1 MQETL
6 QRRKSLV
13 AFAQKIIYLKFG
25 HLRNLLYGCLV
36 PSAIEHAPFAQY
48 AAIAHAQYA
57 AIAQYAPFAVSHPL
71 RPLVT
76 TKGSRV
82 G

>member
-1 MQETL
+1 M
-6 QRRKSLV
+6 

-36 PSAIEHAPFAQY
+36 PSAI
-48 AAIAHAQYA
+48 AHAQYA
-57 AIAQYAPFAVSHPL
+57 TIAQNAAAAQYTPFAVRGFLGCHPL
-71 RPLVT
+71 RPFVT
-76 TKGSRV
+76 TKGRRV

>member
-1 MQETL
+1 M
-6 QRRKSLV
+6 

-36 PSAIEHAPFAQY
+36 PSAIEHTQYATIAQY
-48 AAIAHAQYA
+48 AAFAHYA
-57 AIAQYAPFAVSHPL
+57 AFAVCHPL
-71 RPLVT
+71 RLLVT

>member
-1 MQETL
+1 M
-6 QRRKSLV
+6 

-36 PSAIEHAPFAQY
+36 PSAIEHTQYATIAQYAAIAHYAAFAQY
-48 AAIAHAQYA
+48 AAIA
-57 AIAQYAPFAVSHPL
+57 VCHPR

>member
-1 MQETL
+1 M
-6 QRRKSLV
+6 

-57 AIAQYAPFAVSHPL
+57 AIAHAQYAAIAQYAPFAVSHPL

>member
-1 MQETL
+1 M
-6 QRRKSLV
+6 

-36 PSAIEHAPFAQY
+36 PSAIAHTQY
-48 AAIAHAQYA
+48 AAIAHTQYATIAQYA
-57 AIAQYAPFAVSHPL
+57 AFAHYAAFAQYAAFAVCHPR

>member
-1 MQETL
+1 M
-6 QRRKSLV
+6 

-36 PSAIEHAPFAQY
+36 PSAIAHTQY
-48 AAIAHAQYA
+48 AAIAHTQYA
-57 AIAQYAPFAVSHPL
+57 AIAHYAAFAQYAAFAVCHPR